1 MLSSLPTGGG
11 LKEIAQVLSVSYGT
25 VRWHLENLRADF
37 LVHTTRELLLKI
49 NTHQSTEA
57 AKSERLKLSPRGK
70 QVLELFMH
78 SFTYQQIAMQLGM
91 SVSGVRRHCEKM
103 LWKNGCESMLCLI
116 AKYKRHRFH
125 ESCKH
130 EVQSER

>member
-1 MLSSLPTGGG
+1 M
-11 LKEIAQVLSVSYGT
+11 
-25 VRWHLENLRADF
+25 R
-37 LVHTTRELLLKI
+37 TTRELLIKI
-49 NTHQSTEA
+49 EASSTTTVTPPS
-57 AKSERLKLSPRGK
+57 KIKLSPRGK

-78 SFTYQQIAMQLGM
+78 SFTYQQIAIQLGM

-116 AKYKRHRFH
+116 AKYKRHRVH

-130 EVQSER
+130 EVHSDR

>member
-1 MLSSLPTGGG
+1 MLS
-11 LKEIAQVLSVSYGT
+11 ISYGT
-25 VRWHLENLRADF
+25 VRWHLVNLRSAF
-37 LVHTTRELLLKI
+37 AVRTTRELLIKI
-49 NTHQSTEA
+49 EA
-57 AKSERLKLSPRGK
+57 SSITTVTPPSRIKLSPRGK

>member
-1 MLSSLPTGGG
+1 M
-11 LKEIAQVLSVSYGT
+11 
-25 VRWHLENLRADF
+25 R
-37 LVHTTRELLLKI
+37 TTRELLIKI
-49 NTHQSTEA
+49 EA
-57 AKSERLKLSPRGK
+57 SSITTVTPPSRIKLSPRGK

-125 ESCKH
+125 DSCKH
-130 EVQSER
+130 EVQAER

>member
-49 NTHQSTEA
+49 NIHQSTEA
-57 AKSERLKLSPRGK
+57 AQSAKLKLSPRGK
-70 QVLELFMH
+70 QVLELFMN

-103 LWKNGCESMLCLI
+103 LWKNGCRSTIELI
-116 AKYKRHRFH
+116 AKYNLH
-125 ESCKH
+125 S
-130 EVQSER
+130 

>member
-103 LWKNGCESMLCLI
+103 LWKNGCRSMIELI
-116 AKYKRHRFH
+116 AKYNLH
-125 ESCKH
+125 
-130 EVQSER
+130 SENE